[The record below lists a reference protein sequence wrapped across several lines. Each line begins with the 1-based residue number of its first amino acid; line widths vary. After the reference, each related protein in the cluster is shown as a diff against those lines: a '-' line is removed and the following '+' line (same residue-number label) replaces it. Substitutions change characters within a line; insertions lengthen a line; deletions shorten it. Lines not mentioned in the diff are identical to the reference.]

1 MKKRIIA
8 LFVAALMLLSVFA
21 MTACEDEDESSAV
34 DSSVAESSTEE
45 VSNEEVTPPTPKEML
60 VNALKNSFGESKE
73 EGSEEN
79 DSAIEN
85 AFAIGDSKL
94 DIDISLNK
102 MESEGESAIPGLP
115 LNLKSSL
122 LLDMD
127 SESALGFKMQADGS
141 LTFAGETVPFDILTD
156 GNGIYFDNFFGLT
169 EEKFGM
175 SDVFEMMTD
184 MGMSSIPDTSD
195 YEKLPEI
202 LGGII
207 EKVLSSNLKDDA
219 YTAEVKDITL
229 EGKEYK
235 GATVVTFTLT
245 AENAQEIFDAVIDEL
260 IANEITNKLWGEDL
274 SLMKEDDYNIADDF
288 SKLVVNVQI
297 AEESIVGIDFT
308 LDYFDYDYSYDEE
321 ILYGDECNHGDDFDE
336 DIVYDDKELLDGGY
350 VADNTEPEK
359 VAYTMTFVYA
369 VTDNGFKINFAPSQE
384 ADSEKYVITYS
395 LGEAGELK
403 LSADSILGE
412 VTTTLFAVEGT
423 VTENKFDGKL
433 TITVNGQTIQV
444 VFTLEYSDTNVKL
457 TISGIV
463 IPMDGMS
470 LALPIN
476 AVIDITATE
485 NKCTIAGSAKM
496 EFTGIAFDASFS
508 ITEEI
513 TEVTIEDINPE
524 DYSSM
529 DDPDDGERLGKQ
541 FQKLY
546 PNIYALVMANQE

>member
-34 DSSVAESSTEE
+34 DSSVAESSTED
-45 VSNEEVTPPTPKEML
+45 VSEESSVPPTPKEML
-60 VNALKNSFGESKE
+60 LNAFKNSFSEINT

-94 DIDISLNK
+94 DIDLSLNK

-141 LTFAGETVPFDILTD
+141 LTLAGETVPFDILTD

-184 MGMSSIPDTSD
+184 MGMSSVPDTSD

-245 AENAQEIFDAVIDEL
+245 AEIAQEIFDAVIDEL
-260 IANEITNKLWGEDL
+260 LANEITNKLWGEDL
-274 SLMKEDDYNIADDF
+274 SFMKEDDYNIADDF

-297 AEESIVGIDFT
+297 AEEAIVGIDFT
-308 LDYFDYDYSYDEE
+308 LDYFDYDYNYED
-321 ILYGDECNHGDDFDE
+321 IITDGECDHGGNFDE
-336 DIVYDDKELLDGGY
+336 DIIYDDDELLDGGY
-350 VADNTEPEK
+350 VADNMEPEK

-384 ADSEKYVITYS
+384 ADSEKYVITYTLS
-395 LGEAGELK
+395 EAGELK

-412 VTTTLFAVEGT
+412 VTTTLFAIEGT

-433 TITVNGQTIQV
+433 TITVNGQTLQV
-444 VFTLEYSDTNVKL
+444 VFTLEHSDTNVKL

-546 PNIYALVMANQE
+546 PNIYALVMANQQA